1 MSSEQP
7 IGLIVEDD
15 PVWASILERLLGQNG
30 IESRTAKSADEARA
44 HLRKREFD
52 VILLDLQLPGQEGLP
67 LVDEVVKSEKLARKS
82 IVVTAHAL
90 VANLYS
96 QRLPIVDKTRVAEI
110 VPLVLGII
118 RAGDA
123 GESKLPP
130 HGASTEKR

>member
-1 MSSEQP
+1 MSREQP

-15 PVWASILERLLGQNG
+15 PLWSSILQHLLGQNG
-30 IESRTAKSADEARA
+30 IESCTANNAFEARA
-44 HLRKREFD
+44 HLRKRQFD

-67 LVDEVVKSEKLARKS
+67 LVDEVVRSEKLARKS

-90 VANLYS
+90 VASYYS
-96 QRLPIVDKTRVAEI
+96 QALPIVDKTRVAEI

-123 GESKLPP
+123 ALEAGPGP
-130 HGASTEKR
+130 AGN